1 MRRVTTI
8 AALRQDLAAERRR
21 GRTVALVPT
30 LGALHAGHLANVRIA
45 AEAAD
50 VVVVSIFVNPT
61 QFDRPDD
68 LAAYPRTLDAD
79 EAALRALGEHGP
91 AYVFVPDAAEMY
103 PVGAATTVHV
113 AGVTEVLEGASRRGH
128 FDGVATV
135 VTKLFNIV
143 QPEVAVFGRKDFQ
156 QNLVIRRLVEDLDLP
171 VRLVF
176 SPTVRETDGLA
187 RSSRNQRLGPEAR
200 ARAVAVPR
208 ALRAAVL
215 TAGADRDAGGA
226 PDPSRVRES
235 ALATLR
241 DVPGLDVDYLEV
253 VDPDTLTPPDPA
265 APLVRGDA
273 ARGEDAGAAAN
284 ASPSAPGPS
293 RRLLVAVAAF
303 LGDVRLIDN
312 VEIGDPDDEARLLAA
327 TATAATRHD

>member
-45 AEAAD
+45 AAAAD

-79 EAALRALGEHGP
+79 EAALRALGEQAP
-91 AYVFVPDAAEMY
+91 AYVFVPDTDEMY
-103 PVGAATTVHV
+103 PGVAATTVHV

-135 VTKLFNIV
+135 VTKLCNIV
-143 QPEVAVFGRKDFQ
+143 QPDVAVFGRKDFQ
-156 QNLVIRRLVEDLDLP
+156 QNVVIRRLVEDLDLP

-176 SPTVRETDGLA
+176 TPTVRETDGLA
-187 RSSRNQRLGPEAR
+187 GSSRNQRLDPDAR
-200 ARAVAVPR
+200 ARAVALPR

-215 TAGADRDAGGA
+215 AAGADRDAGAA
-226 PDPSRVRES
+226 PDPSRVREA

-241 DVPGLDVDYLEV
+241 HVPGLDVDYLEV
-253 VDPDTLTPPDPA
+253 VDPDTL
-265 APLVRGDA
+265 V
-273 ARGEDAGAAAN
+273 N

-293 RRLLVAVAAF
+293 RRLLVVVAAF

-312 VEIGDPDDEARLLAA
+312 VVIGDPDDEGRLLAA